1 MSVIATKQ
9 PPPSSSPAFSRGRKE
24 VGVHFLKGDHLKAAL
39 ELYSSK
45 YLVVPLARLGV
56 PLFCKAC
63 PEHGRREG
71 IGEIWKSRADAPN
84 RTINAAPLLMNSTLL
99 IVGFLTLYPVA
110 MLLFGSLRDAPP
122 GEAASFT
129 LGAYREAYTSA
140 STYRVLL
147 NSLFIASVE
156 TFFAVTLGVFFAWVV
171 TRTNTPCA
179 RLLETV
185 VALPF
190 FIPPI
195 LTAMAWAMLANP
207 TAGSINKFFASLF
220 GLDHPIF
227 NIYSYAGII
236 WHMTHYSTAFVF
248 LLIVGAFRA
257 TDPALEEA
265 SRAAGA
271 GALKTFCRVTLPLIA
286 PAIMGAAL
294 LAFIRGL
301 EAFESA
307 LFFGLPARIFVF
319 TSEIYSA
326 LTYRTPANYPRAMA
340 LAALLMAITFIGVRV
355 QRRIVDGKEY
365 FTITGKAH
373 RPRRTDL
380 GVWKWGA
387 FALCLAY
394 FFVALALPVFQL
406 LLGSFFR
413 IFGLYDANLL
423 TLDNY
428 RQAFL
433 DGLFWRSLRNS
444 IVLAGGGAVLCMLI
458 SALIAYII
466 FRTKFWGRAA
476 LDFLSWMP
484 WSLPG
489 MVLALG
495 LLWAFILL
503 PGPIVLY
510 GTIWILLIAY
520 LIIGLPVGVRS
531 MAGTIVQISAD
542 LEESSRACGASWWQT
557 FVKIYLALLRPGFS
571 AGAFLLFFMLLREVS
586 ASVLLYS
593 PGNEVLSVTILKYWE
608 AGRSE
613 VVSVIALVMLAIVI
627 LFRAGEAWL
636 LKLEGKPFAG
646 NVSKCE
652 KD

>member
-1 MSVIATKQ
+1 LAEAVSKLKSLCC
-9 PPPSSSPAFSRGRKE
+9 PSFS
-24 VGVHFLKGDHLKAAL
+24 KGDFR
-39 ELYSSK
+39 EDEVESVRS
-45 YLVVPLARLGV
+45 VVIPFLRLGGR
-56 PLFCKAC
+56 LFGK
-63 PEHGRREG
+63 GG
-71 IGEIWKSRADAPN
+71 IGEIGRRRAGAQSDAPD

-99 IVGFLTLYPVA
+99 IVGFFTLYPVA
-110 MLLFGSLRDAPP
+110 MLLFGSLKDAPP
-122 GEAASFT
+122 GEAASFSVA
-129 LGAYREAYTSA
+129 AYREVYTSA

-156 TFFAVTLGVFFAWVV
+156 TVFAVSLGVFFAWIV

-179 RLLETV
+179 HLLETL

-190 FIPPI
+190 FVPPI
-195 LTAMAWAMLANP
+195 LTAMAWAMLGNP
-207 TAGSINKFFASLF
+207 TAGSINKFFMLLF
-220 GLDHPIF
+220 GLDQPVF
-227 NIYSYAGII
+227 NIYSYSGII

-271 GALKTFCRVTLPLIA
+271 GALKTFCRVTIPLTA

-326 LTYRTPANYPRAMA
+326 LTHHTPANYPRAMA
-340 LAALLMAITFIGVRV
+340 LAALLMAITFIGVLV
-355 QRRIVDGKEY
+355 QRRIMAGKNY
-365 FTITGKAH
+365 STITGKAY
-373 RPRRTDL
+373 RPRRIDL
-380 GVWKWGA
+380 GLWKWVT
-387 FALCLAY
+387 FALCLTY
-394 FFVALALPVFQL
+394 FVVALALPVSQL

-413 IFGLYDANLL
+413 IFGLYDLRLL

-428 RQAFL
+428 RQAFI
-433 DGLFWRSLRNS
+433 DALFWRSLRNS
-444 IVLAGGGAVLCMLI
+444 FVLAGGGAVLCMLI
-458 SALIAYII
+458 SAAIAYII

-476 LDFLSWMP
+476 LDFLAWMP

-510 GTIWILLIAY
+510 GTIWMLLIAY

-531 MAGTIVQISAD
+531 MAATIVQISEE
-542 LEESSRACGASWWQT
+542 LEESSRACGATWRQT

-571 AGAFLLFFMLLREVS
+571 AGAFLLFFILLREVS

-613 VVSVIALVMLAIVI
+613 VVSVIALVMLGIVV

-636 LKLEGKPFAG
+636 IKTKAYVE
-646 NVSKCE
+646 
-652 KD
+652 

>member
-1 MSVIATKQ
+1 MRLIAMKQ
-9 PPPSSSPAFSRGRKE
+9 PPPSSSPALSRGRKE
-24 VGVHFLKGDHLKAAL
+24 VGVPFSKRDDLKATL
-39 ELYSSK
+39 EPYSSK
-45 YLVVPLARLGV
+45 YLVVPLARLRV
-56 PLFCKAC
+56 PLFRNFRK
-63 PEHGRREG
+63 EG
-71 IGEIWKSRADAPN
+71 IGEIWKRRTDAQDDAPN

-99 IVGFLTLYPVA
+99 IVGFFTLYPVA

-129 LGAYREAYTSA
+129 LAAYREAYANA

-147 NSLFIASVE
+147 NSLVIAGVK
-156 TFFAVTLGVFFAWVV
+156 TVFAVTLGVFFAWVV
-171 TRTNTPCA
+171 TRTDTPYR
-179 RLLETV
+179 RLLETL

-190 FIPPI
+190 FVPPI
-195 LTAMAWAMLANP
+195 LTAMAWAMLGNP
-207 TAGSINKFFASLF
+207 TAGSLNKFFMLLF
-220 GLDHPIF
+220 GLDHPLF
-227 NIYSYAGII
+227 NVYSYAGII

-257 TDPALEEA
+257 MDPALEDA

-271 GALKTFCRVTLPLIA
+271 GGLKTFFRVTLPLMA
-286 PAIMGAAL
+286 PAIMGAGL

-319 TSEIYSA
+319 TTEIYSA
-326 LTYRTPANYPRAMA
+326 LTHRTPADHPRAMA
-340 LAALLMAITFIGVRV
+340 LAALLMAITFTGVLV
-355 QRRIVDGKEY
+355 QRRIMAGKKY
-365 FTITGKAH
+365 FTITGNGY
-373 RPRRTDL
+373 RPRLVDL
-380 GVWKWGA
+380 GAWKWATFG
-387 FALCLAY
+387 LCVAY
-394 FFVALALPVFQL
+394 FFIALVLPVSQL
-406 LLGSFFR
+406 LLSSFFT
-413 IFGLYDANLL
+413 IFGLYDFNLL

-428 RQAFL
+428 RQVFSDL
-433 DGLFWRSLRNS
+433 LFWRSLTNS
-444 IVLAGGGAVLCMLI
+444 LVLAAGGAVLCMLI

-466 FRTKFWGRAA
+466 FRTKFWGKAA

-495 LLWAFILL
+495 LLWAFIPL
-503 PGPIVLY
+503 PGGIVLY

-531 MAGTIVQISAD
+531 MAGTIVQISQD

-557 FVKIYLALLRPGFS
+557 FVKIYLALLRPGFT
-571 AGAFLLFFMLLREVS
+571 AGAFLLFFVLLREVS

-613 VVSVIALVMLAIVI
+613 VVSVIALIMLGIVI
-627 LFRAGEAWL
+627 LFRIGEAWL
-636 LKLEGKPFAG
+636 MKTKLYVE
-646 NVSKCE
+646 
-652 KD
+652 